1 MRIIIDFVIPFCFG
15 FIASR
20 AFRNGDTA
28 TVTVAIIGFIADVE
42 LIILRGVTE

>member
-15 FIASR
+15 FISAR

-28 TVTVAIIGFIADVE
+28 MAVVAITGFIADMA
-42 LIILRGVTE
+42 LIFE

>member
-28 TVTVAIIGFIADVE
+28 MVTVAIIGLIADLA
-42 LIILRGVTE
+42 LIIS

>member
-28 TVTVAIIGFIADVE
+28 MVTVAIIGFIADLA
-42 LIILRGVTE
+42 LIIPIER